1 MTTVWIKLYIG
12 EDDPEPKV
20 FGIYDFSGNID
31 QVKTKVQEEAKKRF
45 NVDIYNLAAFEAG
58 TFVPVHEGA
67 TALRLSTSPP
77 TNTTEDDP
85 IIVIAGKHP
94 RQPPPQHIKTNIL
107 GDGVLETL
115 RGAVFYVIDTNRK
128 PIGTGFFVSPTLA
141 VSAAHTFPDSM
152 KVGTKR
158 TGYFGKP
165 NSGKT
170 CRLVVDI
177 IDKANDFVIFEIEA
191 GTEEATKY
199 LDPAPV
205 SLDAGDEVILVAY
218 QIGIHEELKELGK
231 VPSIGVFPAA
241 VAKAHDRH
249 FAYIAPSF
257 AGDSGGAIIFRG
269 GQAAGMHIMTVNQAL
284 ELKRLGSLDEHAA
297 TGEVAAHVDSVEQSV
312 NSIIESLSSGA
323 LAISVSAIMAAHA
336 SKDSKRKNM

>member
-1 MTTVWIKLYIG
+1 MTSVWIKLYIG
-12 EDDPEPKV
+12 EDDSEPKV

-31 QVKTKVQEEAKKRF
+31 QLKTKVQEEAKKRF
-45 NVDIYNLAAFEAG
+45 NIDIYNLAAFEAG

-67 TALRLSTSPP
+67 TALRLSKSPP
-77 TNTTEDDP
+77 TNTTEDGP
-85 IIVIAGKHP
+85 IIVIAEK
-94 RQPPPQHIKTNIL
+94 QPQLPPQPIKTNIL

-141 VSAAHTFPDSM
+141 VSAAHIFPDAM
-152 KVGTKR
+152 VVGTKR

-165 NSGKT
+165 NNGKT
-170 CRLVVDI
+170 CRLVVDF
-177 IDKANDFVIFEIEA
+177 IDKANDFVVFEIEA

-231 VPSIGVFPAA
+231 EPSIGVFRAA

-249 FAYIAPSF
+249 FAYSAPSF

-269 GQAAGMHIMTVNQAL
+269 GQATGMHIMTVNQAL
-284 ELKRLGSLDEHAA
+284 ELKRIGSLDEHAT
-297 TGEVAAHVDSVEQSV
+297 TGEVEAHVDSVEQSV